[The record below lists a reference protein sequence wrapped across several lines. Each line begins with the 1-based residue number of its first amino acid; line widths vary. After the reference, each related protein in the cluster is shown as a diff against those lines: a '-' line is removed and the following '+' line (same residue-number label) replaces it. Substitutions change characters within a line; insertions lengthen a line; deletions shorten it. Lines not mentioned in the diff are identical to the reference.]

1 MDWQRNP
8 QTYLNF
14 GTNAG
19 VVTTVPAESGKIKYI
34 SAVHGA
40 TDKNHA
46 TIEIYSPISGTVATT
61 SGSKTVTGTG
71 TDFVNELYP
80 GACIRVNDNSEILY
94 VDVITSK
101 TAFTATANA
110 SNNETS
116 SGAVLLL
123 ASIEYTKG
131 SIDGHFDRGFRGVRG
146 QSISAKIT
154 ESTSACSLGVSAYS
168 T

>member
-19 VVTTVPAESGKIKYI
+19 VITTVPAESGKIKYI

-71 TDFVNELYP
+71 TDFINELYV
-80 GACIRVNDNSEILY
+80 GACIRINDNSEILY
-94 VDVITSK
+94 VDTITSK
-101 TAFTATANA
+101 TAFEATANSA
-110 SNNETS
+110 NNEAS

-123 ASIEYTKG
+123 ASMEYTKG
-131 SIDGHFDRGFRGVRG
+131 SIDGHFDRGFRCVMGK
-146 QSISAKIT
+146 SISAKIT

>member
-19 VVTTVPAESGKIKYI
+19 VVTTVPAEAGKIKYI

-80 GACIRVNDNSEILY
+80 GACIRVNDNTEILF
-94 VDVITSK
+94 VDTITSK

-110 SNNETS
+110 SNNEAS
-116 SGAVLLL
+116 SGAVLML
-123 ASIEYTKG
+123 ASMEYTKG
-131 SIDGHFDRGFRGVRG
+131 AIDGHFDRGFRGVRG

-154 ESTSACSLGVSAYS
+154 ESTAACSLGVSAYS

>member
-1 MDWQRNP
+1 MEWERNP

-19 VVTTVPAESGKIKYI
+19 VVTTVPAETGKVKYI

-40 TDKNHA
+40 TDKTHA
-46 TIEIYSPISGTVATT
+46 VIEIYSPITGNVATT

-80 GACIRVNDNSEILY
+80 GACIRVNDNNEILY
-94 VDVITSK
+94 VDTIASK
-101 TAFTATANA
+101 TSFTATANA

-123 ASIEYTKG
+123 ASMEYSKG
-131 SIDGHFDRGFRGVRG
+131 NIDGHFNRGFRGVRG

-154 ESTSACSLGVSAYS
+154 ESTSSCSLVVSAYS